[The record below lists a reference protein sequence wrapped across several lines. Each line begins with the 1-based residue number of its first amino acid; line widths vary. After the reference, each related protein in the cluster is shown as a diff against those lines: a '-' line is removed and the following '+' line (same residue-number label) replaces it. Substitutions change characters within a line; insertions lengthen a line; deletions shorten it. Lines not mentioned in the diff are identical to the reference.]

1 MLTKSSGKSPFSKY
15 LRLQSSALAN
25 GGTNLWNNMMK
36 EKCWLRWSQNV
47 CGFNMSLPH
56 RKIRHGEQWPYTD
69 CFLQCRLALQEQHRI
84 GLHSHTTF
92 ELLSVSVYMWSVTG
106 LRMYS
111 DSITVSGRLA
121 GGVLGKEVLELLLQ
135 SLALEATET

>member
-1 MLTKSSGKSPFSKY
+1 
-15 LRLQSSALAN
+15 
-25 GGTNLWNNMMK
+25 
-36 EKCWLRWSQNV
+36 
-47 CGFNMSLPH
+47 
-56 RKIRHGEQWPYTD
+56 
-69 CFLQCRLALQEQHRI
+69 
-84 GLHSHTTF
+84 
-92 ELLSVSVYMWSVTG
+92 MWSVTG